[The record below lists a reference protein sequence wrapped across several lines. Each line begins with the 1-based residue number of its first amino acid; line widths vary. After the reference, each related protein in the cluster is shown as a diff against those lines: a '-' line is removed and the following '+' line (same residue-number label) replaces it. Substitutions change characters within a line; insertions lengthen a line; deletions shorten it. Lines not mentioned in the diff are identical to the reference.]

1 MKIVSKTKHR
11 LKQIHER
18 RGDAL
23 EKLKQAAREN
33 KGLTAA
39 GKSLADIEVEL
50 ALVEQEPD
58 LYDCAQCGR
67 EFPDGEHVDLLVSAV
82 VTYKS
87 DGEADERHDL
97 GYNDPR
103 RIKICGPCHSTWK
116 IKANTYIH
124 IR

>member
-1 MKIVSKTKHR
+1 M
-11 LKQIHER
+11 HER
-18 RGDAL
+18 REDAL

-39 GKSLADIEVEL
+39 GKALADIEVEL

-67 EFPDGEHVDLLVSAV
+67 EFPDGRHVDLLVASV
-82 VTYKS
+82 VTYQD
-87 DGEADERHDL
+87 DGTAAERNDL

-103 RIKICGPCHSTWK
+103 RIKICGDCHSSWK
-116 IKANTYIH
+116 IKANAYIY